1 MISQIAKKK
10 TDEVFQRYVKTQD
23 DDRLLEGKNSA
34 SPSSNKPEQEPEAD
48 VANDVDDATGEGEDD
63 DEEEDDEEDE
73 DGEEEESDEKEQDRL
88 TRILDDCDD
97 EDDDGADQLICW
109 NKRWFRNFRVDLA
122 KKNLGILTQTRRY
135 EFQFDHFY
143 GCLGRWW
150 RIILIITDITY
161 LTPEVIILLL
171 GQCVSGLVC

>member
-34 SPSSNKPEQEPEAD
+34 RPSSNKLEQEPEAD
-48 VANDVDDATGEGEDD
+48 VANDVDDATGEGED

-109 NKRWFRNFRVDLA
+109 NKR
-122 KKNLGILTQTRRY
+122 
-135 EFQFDHFY
+135 
-143 GCLGRWW
+143 
-150 RIILIITDITY
+150 
-161 LTPEVIILLL
+161 
-171 GQCVSGLVC
+171 

>member
-34 SPSSNKPEQEPEAD
+34 RPSSNKLEQEPEAD

-63 DEEEDDEEDE
+63 EEEEDDEEDE

-109 NKRWFRNFRVDLA
+109 NKR
-122 KKNLGILTQTRRY
+122 
-135 EFQFDHFY
+135 
-143 GCLGRWW
+143 
-150 RIILIITDITY
+150 
-161 LTPEVIILLL
+161 
-171 GQCVSGLVC
+171 